1 VAVATVLLSAAL
13 GGACSEAAPFTL
25 QPTGGA
31 GGNANPGGGG
41 AGGAFVD
48 NGKQLFEELEADLV
62 SACASCH
69 ESGGIADTPFL
80 TPPDRYQ
87 AVLSWP
93 GIVVSDP
100 STSTFLTWSVSG
112 SGHSGTNLD
121 GELKE
126 RVEEWLTA
134 EAGAIEG
141 PIEEDV
147 PTLEPFTP
155 IMGLNVV
162 YLSPLVSDL
171 EGVAIAF
178 TASTLTDNTLKLD
191 NLEVYTTAVTGV
203 RIVHPVFGVYPK
215 GKSPTADPADSFAG
229 LDQRFDEN
237 TAAPLGVGTLLLT
250 NWEPQAKLGL
260 GFEVIEPY
268 LAGGGTG
275 GAGGAGGADGGC
287 GDVTSFDTNARPA
300 LAASCAGC
308 HGGNNAQ
315 ATSAMDI
322 SDLGS
327 DVAAACAQVK
337 NRVNL
342 GNPAGSQLFVST
354 DPGGNAAHPFKFG
367 GNAGAFTTFRDD
379 VTLWIESEAP

>member
-1 VAVATVLLSAAL
+1 VAAATALLAAAL
-13 GGACSEAAPFTL
+13 GGACSDAPPFSL

-31 GGNANPGGGG
+31 GGSNQGGDG

-48 NGKQLFEELEADLV
+48 NGQLLFAELEADLV
-62 SACASCH
+62 AACASCH

-80 TPPDRYQ
+80 NPPDRYE

-100 STSTFLTWSVSG
+100 TQSTFVTWSVSG
-112 SGHSGTNLD
+112 SGHSGTNLEGD
-121 GELKE
+121 LLG

-141 PIEEDV
+141 PIEEDT

-162 YLSPLVSDL
+162 YLSALDSDL

-191 NLEVYTTAVTGV
+191 NMEVYTTAVTGV

-215 GKSPTADPADSFAG
+215 GKAPTADPADSFAG

-237 TAAPLGVGTLLLT
+237 TAGPLGVGTLLLT

-268 LAGGGTG
+268 VTGGGTG
-275 GAGGAGGADGGC
+275 GAGGGGAVEGGC
-287 GDVTSFDTNARPA
+287 ADVASFDTNARPV
-300 LAASCAGC
+300 LAASCNGC

-315 ATSAMDI
+315 ATSAMDT
-322 SDLGS
+322 SDLGT
-327 DVAAACAQVK
+327 DLAAACAQVK

-342 GNPAGSQLFVST
+342 GNPAGSQLFLST

-367 GNAGAFTTFRDD
+367 GNAGTFNAFRDD